1 MPIVD
6 SHQKVAREDRSARGS
21 RTALPARNEVSHSV
35 DLAGRALTGFA
46 RLRLGDLPSVGLSL
60 PARIEVSRS
69 VDLAGLPARA
79 RARVGRAVRG
89 MRFERMDPYGSGS

>member
-6 SHQKVAREDRSARGS
+6 SHQKVAREDRSARI
-21 RTALPARNEVSHSV
+21 EVSH
-35 DLAGRALTGFA
+35 
-46 RLRLGDLPSVGLSL
+46 
-60 PARIEVSRS
+60 S

>member
-1 MPIVD
+1 ML
-6 SHQKVAREDRSARGS
+6 RGK
-21 RTALPARNEVSHSV
+21 TAP
-35 DLAGRALTGFA
+35 LAGRALTGFA
-46 RLRLGDLPSVGLSL
+46 RSRLGDLPSVGLSL
-60 PARIEVSRS
+60 PARNEVSHS